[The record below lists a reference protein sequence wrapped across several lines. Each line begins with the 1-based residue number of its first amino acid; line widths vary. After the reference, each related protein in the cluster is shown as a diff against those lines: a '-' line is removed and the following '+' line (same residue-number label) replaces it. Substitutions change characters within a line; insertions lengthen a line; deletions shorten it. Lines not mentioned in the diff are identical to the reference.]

1 LFNFFC
7 DGFPI
12 SPRSYRNEED
22 TLNPE
27 KGKGLHP
34 RTGGLADKKTQQ
46 QICKSNTMSHFA
58 RLIPHCFRN
67 LALQLGLDFL
77 LDFLLGSKHLHFSES
92 MIESGIKKTL
102 LIMEKKDET

>member
-1 LFNFFC
+1 
-7 DGFPI
+7 
-12 SPRSYRNEED
+12 
-22 TLNPE
+22 
-27 KGKGLHP
+27 
-34 RTGGLADKKTQQ
+34 
-46 QICKSNTMSHFA
+46 MSHFA

-67 LALQLGLDFL
+67 LALQLG